1 MADLDPLL
9 AALIGKLPPGGPF
22 PGEQRAAWLKMMG
35 MAFDVVYGVAEDMPN
50 FLGVVSGPVGGNMR
64 PASAPLAPAAAP
76 ARAKHVGHDFY
87 IDEGG
92 CALNAAGVPVLIED
106 VPPDTIIFDYRPVVT
121 GEFRDV
127 ASIAWADGTR
137 GATGLAP
144 GCSFCGPG

>member
-9 AALIGKLPPGGPF
+9 AALIGKLPAGGPF

-50 FLGVVSGPVGGNMR
+50 FLGAL
-64 PASAPLAPAAAP
+64 PASAARSPAPAPAAAAP

-87 IDEGG
+87 IAEGG
-92 CALNAAGVPVLIED
+92 CALNATGVPVLIED

-127 ASIAWADGTR
+127 ASIAWADGAR
-137 GATGLAP
+137 GTMGLAP

>member
-9 AALIGKLPPGGPF
+9 AALIGKLPAGGPF

-50 FLGVVSGPVGGNMR
+50 FLGAAPNFVRTAARS
-64 PASAPLAPAAAP
+64 PAPAPAAAP

-87 IDEGG
+87 IAEGG

-106 VPPDTIIFDYRPVVT
+106 VPPDTIIFDYRPVP
-121 GEFRDV
+121 GGDFRNV
-127 ASIAWADGTR
+127 GGIVWADGT
-137 GATGLAP
+137 TGTADIAP